1 MKLLKFTIKIISY
14 FLQALLIYLFFLIG
28 SILRLRLSRIFF
40 SNLFKN
46 VGPVFKSK
54 TIINKNL
61 KYFSKNISNQDSK
74 KIIENMWENYG
85 KTFIEYIF
93 LRKFRNNNDHIEL
106 VGLENLDNIIKRG
119 KPVIFV
125 SGHFANFE
133 LMSME
138 ITKRNIKLATIY
150 RPLNNF
156 FLNPFM
162 EYLRRKYVCA
172 DQIKKG
178 INGVRDAINYIK
190 KNYSVALMIDQR
202 VSEGERVPFFKNPA
216 LTTTL
221 PAQLSKKYNLSILP
235 VFIERRGENFRIEFY
250 ESIKPSD
257 YNNKLDLT
265 LKLNEVIET
274 MITKNP
280 HEWIWTHNRWK

>member
-1 MKLLKFTIKIISY
+1 MHLILKKKKHLLMKLLKFTIKIIYY

-28 SILRLRLSRIFF
+28 IILRLRLSRIFF

-54 TIINKNL
+54 TIITKNL
-61 KYFSKNISNQDSK
+61 KYFSKDISNQDSE

-93 LRKFRNNNDHIEL
+93 LRKFRSNNDHIEL
-106 VGLENLDNIIKRG
+106 VGLENLGNIIKRG

-150 RPLNNF
+150 F
-156 FLNPFM
+156 
-162 EYLRRKYVCA
+162 
-172 DQIKKG
+172 
-178 INGVRDAINYIK
+178 
-190 KNYSVALMIDQR
+190 
-202 VSEGERVPFFKNPA
+202 
-216 LTTTL
+216 
-221 PAQLSKKYNLSILP
+221 
-235 VFIERRGENFRIEFY
+235 
-250 ESIKPSD
+250 
-257 YNNKLDLT
+257 
-265 LKLNEVIET
+265 
-274 MITKNP
+274 
-280 HEWIWTHNRWK
+280 

>member
-1 MKLLKFTIKIISY
+1 MRVELNIKEKKHWLMKLLKFTIKIISY

-74 KIIENMWENYG
+74 KIIENMWEDYG

-162 EYLRRKYVCA
+162 EYLRRKYVC
-172 DQIKKG
+172 
-178 INGVRDAINYIK
+178 
-190 KNYSVALMIDQR
+190 
-202 VSEGERVPFFKNPA
+202 
-216 LTTTL
+216 
-221 PAQLSKKYNLSILP
+221 
-235 VFIERRGENFRIEFY
+235 
-250 ESIKPSD
+250 
-257 YNNKLDLT
+257 
-265 LKLNEVIET
+265 
-274 MITKNP
+274 
-280 HEWIWTHNRWK
+280 

>member
-1 MKLLKFTIKIISY
+1 M
-14 FLQALLIYLFFLIG
+14 
-28 SILRLRLSRIFF
+28 
-40 SNLFKN
+40 
-46 VGPVFKSK
+46 GPVFKSK
-54 TIINKNL
+54 TIITKNL
-61 KYFSKNISNQDSK
+61 KYFSKDISNQDSE

-93 LRKFRNNNDHIEL
+93 LRKFRSNNDHIEL
-106 VGLENLDNIIKRG
+106 VGLENLGNIIKRG

-162 EYLRRKYVCA
+162 EYLRKKYVCKN
-172 DQIKKG
+172 QIKKG
-178 INGVRDAINYIK
+178 INGVRDTIEFLKN
-190 KNYSVALMIDQR
+190 NYSVALMIDQR
-202 VSEGERVPFFKNPA
+202 VSEGEKINFFGKDA

-221 PAQLSKKYNLSILP
+221 PAQLAIKFNLEIIP
-235 VFIERRGENFRIEFY
+235 VFIERKQGNNFEIEFY
-250 ESIKPSD
+250 KPVNSKNFNDKIELSKELNTILEEMIKR
-257 YNNKLDLT
+257 
-265 LKLNEVIET
+265 
-274 MITKNP
+274 NP
-280 HEWIWTHNRWK
+280 CQWIWTHNRWK